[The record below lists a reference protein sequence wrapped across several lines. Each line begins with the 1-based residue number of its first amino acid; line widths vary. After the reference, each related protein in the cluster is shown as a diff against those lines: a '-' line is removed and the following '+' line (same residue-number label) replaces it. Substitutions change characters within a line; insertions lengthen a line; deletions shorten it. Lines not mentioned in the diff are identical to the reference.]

1 MTNYIPYFF
10 FMVFGPNQLPITS
23 SSTCNSPCLRHGIQE
38 CVQGSVNCLLLLVF
52 PGDHLQAFK
61 AMQAAKTLLTQ
72 RFCQSAG
79 ATFQRRKMH
88 PRSYARIVVS

>member
-1 MTNYIPYFF
+1 
-10 FMVFGPNQLPITS
+10 MVEAQ
-23 SSTCNSPCLRHGIQE
+23 NSGICSAFSE
-38 CVQGSVNCLLLLVF
+38 LFVAENMLVF

-88 PRSYARIVVS
+88 PRSYARIVFS